1 LQADLGGAQQTV
13 GDELDAPNETEARMD
28 ASCTGD
34 ASGCANDLS
43 NIGTGDFRISLT
55 LTSTQTGWVAI
66 VNQRA
71 VCNAGMYWDIR
82 MDDGYIVAETDDGM
96 YDDGGVW
103 VEDPRT
109 TLTSTVT
116 VNDGVPHCILVQRVD
131 EMLSITIDGLLVG
144 EATSIS
150 SFAALAPL
158 AIGTDTCDCAGPS
171 CVPPQAALLEP
182 VAALCVEGAER
193 PDE

>member
-1 LQADLGGAQQTV
+1 MASFPVAARAERPRVPAGIDACSALTTSLLCRPRRDL
-13 GDELDAPNETEARMD
+13 
-28 ASCTGD
+28 TGEGVEIRD
-34 ASGCANDLS
+34 TMHRC
-43 NIGTGDFRISLT
+43 
-55 LTSTQTGWVAI
+55 
-66 VNQRA
+66 
-71 VCNAGMYWDIR
+71 R
-82 MDDGYIVAETDDGM
+82 MDDGYIVVETDDGM
-96 YDDGGVW
+96 YDGGLW